1 LQIQYES
8 VDMEKLS
15 LKAQVRKIL
24 GRKIKNLRKQGILPG
39 NIFGKH
45 VKSQAV
51 SVNEKEFEAVFTKV
65 GETGLLNLMVDSEK
79 RPVLIHNIAR
89 HPVSEKILH
98 VDFLQVDLKEKVVAK
113 VPLVTIGEAKAVKDK
128 AGVLLTLLSEVEVE
142 ALPSDL
148 PEKIEYDVTNLT
160 NVGELIKVGNLKVSD
175 KVKILTDNNLDIV
188 KVAPLVSKEAEK
200 MAAEEKAAAEAAAA
214 AAAPAVETAPSA
226 EKPATEP
233 VKEAS
238 AQTSSQTKPTA

>member
-1 LQIQYES
+1 
-8 VDMEKLS
+8 
-15 LKAQVRKIL
+15 
-24 GRKIKNLRKQGILPG
+24 
-39 NIFGKH
+39 
-45 VKSQAV
+45 
-51 SVNEKEFEAVFTKV
+51 
-65 GETGLLNLMVDSEK
+65 MVDSEK

-188 KVAPLVSKEAEK
+188 KVAPFVSKEAEK